1 MRRQPV
7 YYFGAAMK
15 YQEIF
20 IFLLLPLLFVGCQN
34 NRISHNKINDQ
45 IDVFG
50 IKLYSNVDYKE
61 INGVVATEEPCL
73 RGYERTFDNLDVIIG
88 YGFDHKI
95 RKIMT
100 RNSRT
105 SIFGIKPGIFYGE
118 GKQKILQAGFSE
130 YAPPYTFRANRY
142 SLTFLVNG
150 NNTIFGLTLEL
161 LD

>member
-1 MRRQPV
+1 
-7 YYFGAAMK
+7 MK
-15 YQEIF
+15 YQKIL
-20 IFLLLPLLFVGCQN
+20 IPLLLPLLLAGCQN
-34 NRISHNKINDQ
+34 RRMQDDKMNDQ
-45 IDVFG
+45 INVFG
-50 IKLYSNVDYKE
+50 IKLLSKVDYKE

-73 RGYERTFDNLDVIIG
+73 RGYERSFDNLDVIIG

-100 RNSRT
+100 RNNNT
-105 SIFGIKPGIFYGE
+105 SIFGIIPGMTYKE
-118 GKQKILQAGFSE
+118 GKQRILQAGFSE

-150 NNTIFGLTLEL
+150 DNAIFGLTVES